1 VFDAMLE
8 KAMRLC
14 EANLGALYRF
24 DGEAIHHLAARGT
37 SPETAELLKQSVRIE
52 PESAIGHLAR
62 SGDEVIHN
70 LDITADE
77 TYRTGVPSR
86 LKLVEITRAR
96 TVLWVALRKDVRLV
110 GVFIIYRQEV
120 RPFTDKQI
128 ALLQNFAD
136 QAVIA
141 MENAR
146 LLGELQARTHDLEES
161 LEYQTATSDVLNVIS
176 RSTSDVQ
183 PVLDTVVETATRL
196 CGADSGNIAIREGEI
211 YRFVASSYSAAEP
224 EYWAIQR
231 QRTIVPGRD
240 SIAGR
245 VALEGRVV
253 HIEDVAADPDY
264 ALPETVAS
272 GRRTVL
278 GVPLLR
284 EGAVLGTINLARN
297 RFEPFAERQIEL
309 VRTFADQ
316 AVIAMENARLLTET
330 REALDQ
336 QTATAEVLQVINT
349 SPGDLAPVF
358 DAMLEKALR
367 LCEAD
372 FGALVL
378 FDENGIHVVAT
389 RFSGRVDRH
398 ATRFVAG
405 SPRERAGPAFERRG
419 GDQPTRPDRRR
430 SRASDPGVQ
439 RLGRSRWR
447 AKHYLG
453 SAAQGRPTTWL
464 LCHLPPAGPPF
475 H

>member
-1 VFDAMLE
+1 MSPTPDGGLADLQQKIADLHHQLAASNAERDEALAREAATAEILQVINSSTGDLAPVFDAMLE
-8 KAMRLC
+8 KAMRLS

-24 DGEAIHHLAARGT
+24 DGEAIHHLAARGA

-176 RSTSDVQ
+176 RSTADVQ
-183 PVLDTVVETATRL
+183 PVLDTLVKTAAQL
-196 CGADSGNIAIREGEI
+196 CDADRATMFTREGEV
-211 YRFVASSYSAAEP
+211 YRPASSSYRESEP
-224 EYWAIQR
+224 EYWADLR
-231 QRTIVPGRD
+231 QRRYVPSRD
-240 SIAGR
+240 SMTGR
-245 VALEGRVV
+245 VLLEGRVV
-253 HIEDVAADPDY
+253 QIADIRADPEF
-264 ALPETVAS
+264 AVPETVAH
-272 GRRTVL
+272 GNRTML

-284 EGAVLGTINLARN
+284 EGAVLGTLNLSRK
-297 RFEPFAERQIEL
+297 RVEPF
-309 VRTFADQ
+309 T
-316 AVIAMENARLLTET
+316 
-330 REALDQ
+330 
-336 QTATAEVLQVINT
+336 
-349 SPGDLAPVF
+349 
-358 DAMLEKALR
+358 
-367 LCEAD
+367 
-372 FGALVL
+372 
-378 FDENGIHVVAT
+378 
-389 RFSGRVDRH
+389 SGR
-398 ATRFVAG
+398 
-405 SPRERAGPAFERRG
+405 SI
-419 GDQPTRPDRRR
+419 
-430 SRASDPGVQ
+430 
-439 RLGRSRWR
+439 
-447 AKHYLG
+447 
-453 SAAQGRPTTWL
+453 
-464 LCHLPPAGPPF
+464 
-475 H
+475 